1 MNKLKQQIIQEITDS
16 FANTNDAE
24 IESLIND
31 IDNADKIFIYGLGR
45 EKIVLTSFAMRLMH
59 LGYKVHV
66 VGDVTTPAL
75 TEKDLLITSSGT
87 GYLSTVDAL
96 VYIAKDTDSRIAFL
110 TAFPNEKLPQKA
122 NTIIEIK
129 AQTMKSNSVDESI
142 QPMGSLFEQTQLLIL
157 EYIIVKLIQKHQLK
171 DEDMVLNHTNLE

>member
-1 MNKLKQQIIQEITDS
+1 
-16 FANTNDAE
+16 
-24 IESLIND
+24 
-31 IDNADKIFIYGLGR
+31 
-45 EKIVLTSFAMRLMH
+45 
-59 LGYKVHV
+59 YKVHV

-96 VYIAKDTDSRIAFL
+96 VDIAKDTDSRIAFF